1 MENTLQFGE
10 TIREPDVRML
20 SDMKDVLADKAWFR
34 TAGDFELYYMY
45 RELSRT
51 ESDLQSMRKAGLRYD
66 ITVIPPA
73 RLGKEFVKTKGHYH
87 PIVPGAKVSYPEI
100 YQVLEGEAVYLLQ
113 QAEGENVLDA
123 VVIEAEKGD
132 VVIVPPGYGH
142 ISINRSETVLKMANW
157 VCTDFS
163 SVYEPIRK
171 AGGGA
176 YYLLEGEG
184 FVPNSNYVSLPEIRR
199 LEPVEPELLGL
210 ERREDMYGLVNELE
224 KLRFLKEPQEF
235 EEFFEETFEEN

>member
-10 TIREPDVRML
+10 TIREPDVRLL
-20 SDMKDVLADKAWFR
+20 SDMKDVLADKEWLR
-34 TAGDFELYYMY
+34 SAGDFELYYMY

-51 ESDLQSMRKAGLRYD
+51 ESDLQRIRKAGLRYD

-113 QAEGENVLDA
+113 KAEGESIPDV

-142 ISINRSETVLKMANW
+142 ISINRSETTLKMANW
-157 VCTDFS
+157 VCTSFS

-176 YYLLEGEG
+176 YYLLEEG
-184 FVPNSNYVSLPEIRR
+184 FVVNPGYSEVPEIRR

-210 ERREDMYGLVNELE
+210 ERREDMYGLVEDLE
-224 KLRFLKEPQEF
+224 RLRFLKEPQDF
-235 EEFFEETFEEN
+235 AEFFGEAFEEN